1 MMLIFH
7 LQSALKDLNDLID
20 ISQQDIEDIKLAQ
33 HDSQFKRISL
43 KEEKIKSFENRK
55 AMIDHE
61 ISKLMRSNPQLDMSE
76 LLDDEQHTAL
86 QELKVKLA
94 DLSEVNKKYAKMV
107 LSVGSFYNSLL
118 ERVIPT
124 EMEGYE
130 RVTSKDASFLKV
142 RV

>member
-1 MMLIFH
+1 MLIFH
-7 LQSALKDLNDLID
+7 LRSALKDLDNLIE
-20 ISQQDIEDIKLAQ
+20 ISQQDIEDIKQAQ
-33 HDSQFKRISL
+33 HNAQFDRISL

-61 ISKLMRSNPQLDMSE
+61 ISKLMRANPKKDMAE
-76 LLDDEQHTAL
+76 LLDEEQHAAL

-94 DLSEVNKKYAKMV
+94 TLSDVNKKYAKMV
-107 LSVGSFYNSLL
+107 LSVGSFYNALL

-130 RVTSKDASFLKV
+130 RVTSKNASFLKV